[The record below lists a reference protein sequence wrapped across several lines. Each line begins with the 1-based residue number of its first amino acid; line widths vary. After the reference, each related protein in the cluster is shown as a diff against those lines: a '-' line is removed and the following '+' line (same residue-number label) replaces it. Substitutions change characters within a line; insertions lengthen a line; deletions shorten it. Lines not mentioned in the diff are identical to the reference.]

1 MITHRIDDNEVN
13 PKTECGLEV
22 IAYGFNCP
30 PGPALARIDE
40 PPTCEE
46 CLALAF
52 DYDGSIASQFRLE
65 NLEQFFMEGVDPRT
79 VLE

>member
-13 PKTECGLEV
+13 PKTDCGLEV
-22 IAYGFNCP
+22 IP
-30 PGPALARIDE
+30 WRTIEHPPALARYNE